1 MLHLS
6 TASLLHPIPPI
17 IDLLGGYTSQMDPV
31 SAFMR
36 LSGETDI
43 KKKTDYFI
51 ASYLP
56 CGQCDRRG

>member
-1 MLHLS
+1 
-6 TASLLHPIPPI
+6 
-17 IDLLGGYTSQMDPV
+17 MDPV

-43 KKKTDYFI
+43 KKKKTNYVI

-56 CGQCDRRG
+56 CGQCDRRGRQSLSLFEAELPRLFEAPTHAEIE